1 MRPLI
6 AAIDAGLVGI
16 AIQAKTGSKA
26 GGFVAAVAIYA
37 LIIYRHRTEQTPS
50 ESRDVEPGRP
60 TLVRDNGE
68 HQGSPTAALWH
79 GFKWLAA
86 VVILFVMKIRPRQ
99 KLRRRAC
106 LTRKVQNCTFLTTPG
121 LIAHVCQRLPSSS
134 IMRPTLNATFSWA
147 FDHCRTAAGL
157 LLRRRRRK

>member
-37 LIIYRHRTEQTPS
+37 LIIYRHRAEQTQS
-50 ESRDVEPGRP
+50 ESHDVEPGQP

-86 VVILFVMKIRPRQ
+86 IVILLVTMSKSGRVGTGP
-99 KLRRRAC
+99 
-106 LTRKVQNCTFLTTPG
+106 
-121 LIAHVCQRLPSSS
+121 IA
-134 IMRPTLNATFSWA
+134 
-147 FDHCRTAAGL
+147 AAGL
-157 LLRRRRRK
+157 LLRRRRGKQS